1 MQTKGSD
8 KFSSLYLSAHP
19 SSLIES
25 VPYSQALI
33 LKKIFTETSEL
44 SKNLQ
49 VLNENF
55 LNTEFQRLSE
65 IEGEAL
71 LAPKSKEKD
80 LNRTSF
86 VITYNK
92 TLRNV
97 KQIINKH

>member
-1 MQTKGSD
+1 M
-8 KFSSLYLSAHP
+8 
-19 SSLIES
+19 
-25 VPYSQALI
+25 
-33 LKKIFTETSEL
+33 
-44 SKNLQ
+44 
-49 VLNENF
+49 LNENF

-92 TLRNV
+92 
-97 KQIINKH
+97 HYGM